1 MRDFASSNSVG
12 TLAES
17 CSVCSFHSST
27 AFLRLSTLLSSAQLA
42 SLNAAFGFAA
52 ADGGVGVSEAGEE
65 PRELPAL
72 NRTGLAC
79 LGSLRAAFD
88 FAALRAGVRATEVRE
103 GRGEMAA
110 LHRTS
115 MENFLAS

>member
-1 MRDFASSNSVG
+1 MRDFASSSSVG
-12 TLAES
+12 NLAEP
-17 CSVCSFHSST
+17 CSLFSFHSST
-27 AFLRLSTLLSSAQLA
+27 AFLRLSTLLSSVQLA
-42 SLNAAFGFAA
+42 SLGADFGFAA
-52 ADGGVGVSEAGEE
+52 VAGGVGVSEAGED

-79 LGSLRAAFD
+79 VVSLRAAFD
-88 FAALRAGVRATEVRE
+88 FAALRAAVRATEVRE